1 MFSLL
6 QILSNSLESSNKIE
20 NIINKYKLNTLVGS
34 DVLFAIF
41 ILYDTFGNRIFYS
54 IMNQYTPVR
63 KCKYD
68 ELNGRVEESVYDE
81 IIDYAWTDF
90 L

>member
-41 ILYDTFGNRIFYS
+41 ILYDTLGITGLIFYNC
-54 IMNQYTPVR
+54 I
-63 KCKYD
+63 
-68 ELNGRVEESVYDE
+68 
-81 IIDYAWTDF
+81 
-90 L
+90 

>member
-41 ILYDTFGNRIFYS
+41 ILYDTLGITVSKYIVSSFFTTLSGSLYSFNSIF
-54 IMNQYTPVR
+54 
-63 KCKYD
+63 
-68 ELNGRVEESVYDE
+68 LN
-81 IIDYAWTDF
+81 F
-90 L
+90 LNFLWD